1 MRQIIGKLASNWL
14 GIGLAAGLWLA
25 LASIVWSQS
34 PAGGGSGRHGGG
46 GGSDQSHSPASY
58 YKGAK
63 PTAPAAFLTVHAG
76 KYLVTR
82 SSEYEWVIM
91 PLQMRVYGFDDSLKP
106 MSTKD
111 IRVELTVQLPA
122 ENRPSHI
129 VFQYV
134 AAGAGEQDYLVAPFD
149 TKQLRDKET
158 PMTLESVE
166 PARPEATHG
175 FVLAGLHPRADSAL
189 RRPGSAQESERAGR
203 RTAARLPGMRRGA
216 GQPRAG
222 GENIDRRV
230 SALSLRRRVPAGRP
244 ARPAKVSAAAP

>member
-1 MRQIIGKLASNWL
+1 M
-14 GIGLAAGLWLA
+14 
-25 LASIVWSQS
+25 
-34 PAGGGSGRHGGG
+34 
-46 GGSDQSHSPASY
+46 
-58 YKGAK
+58 
-63 PTAPAAFLTVHAG
+63 
-76 KYLVTR
+76 TR

-134 AAGAGEQDYLVAPFD
+134 AAGAGEQDYLVVAVRH
-149 TKQLRDKET
+149 QAT
-158 PMTLESVE
+158 PRQGDANDAGSVE

-175 FVLAGLHPRADSAL
+175 FVLAGSSPPSGFGPTSPRFCSGKL
-189 RRPGSAQESERAGR
+189 TRAGR
-203 RTAARLPGMRRGA
+203 CAARRRLPGMRRGA